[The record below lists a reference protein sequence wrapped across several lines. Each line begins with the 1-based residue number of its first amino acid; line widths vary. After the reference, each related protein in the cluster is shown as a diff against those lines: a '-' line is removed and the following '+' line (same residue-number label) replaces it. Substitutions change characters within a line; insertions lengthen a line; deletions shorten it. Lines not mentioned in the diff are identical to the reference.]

1 MIKIAVSLFPVFL
14 FLSSL
19 VFLDSY
25 KLVRFRSIL
34 VTILAGCVAA
44 VVAFFLNTLIIHVFD
59 LDLDRMRM
67 YIGPQV
73 EELIKAAYFVYI
85 VKSKRVG
92 FVVDAAI
99 YGFAIG
105 AGFALL
111 ENVYYLWSLSHAT
124 LFTWIIRGL
133 GTAVMHGGTT
143 AICCTMSKNLSD
155 RNSQRTISVFIPGLL
170 VATAIH
176 AVYNHFFFS
185 PFIST
190 IILLVFL
197 PVVFLIVF
205 DRSEKAT
212 ETWLKTGLDTDVQ
225 ILDMIMTETLAETN
239 VGMYLQSLKGKFSG
253 EILVDML
260 CMLRLH
266 LELSIRAKG
275 ILLMRQSGFEPAID
289 PQIRQKF
296 SELRY
301 LEKSL
306 GVTGKLAMAPLLHT
320 SSRDLWQLY
329 MLQNQ

>member
-1 MIKIAVSLFPVFL
+1 MIKVAVSLIPVLL
-14 FLSSL
+14 FLSAL

-34 VTILAGCVAA
+34 VTILAGCAA
-44 VVAFFLNTLIIHVFD
+44 ALISFFINTFIMRVLD
-59 LDLDRMRM
+59 LDLEHMRM
-67 YIGPQV
+67 YVGPQV
-73 EELIKAAYFVYI
+73 EELTKACYFVYI
-85 VKSKRVG
+85 MRSKRVG

-105 AGFALL
+105 AGFGLL
-111 ENVYYLWSLSHAT
+111 ENVYYLWSVPNAT

-133 GTAVMHGGTT
+133 GTAIMHGGTT
-143 AICCTMSKNLSD
+143 AIFCTMSKNLSD
-155 RNSQRTISVFIPGLL
+155 RKSPRAISVFLPGLL
-170 VATAIH
+170 VAMLVH
-176 AVYNHFFFS
+176 SLYNHFFFS
-185 PFIST
+185 PFLST

-205 DRSEKAT
+205 DRSERAT
-212 ETWLKTGLDTDVQ
+212 ESWLKVGFDTDVQ
-225 ILDMIMTETLAETN
+225 LLDMIMSETLARTN
-239 VGMYLQSLKGKFSG
+239 IGSYLQSLKGKFSG

-275 ILLMRQSGFEPAID
+275 VLLMRQSGFEPVID

-296 SELRY
+296 SELKY

-306 GVTGKLAMAPLLHT
+306 GVTGKLAIAPLLHT

-329 MLQNQ
+329 MLQNG